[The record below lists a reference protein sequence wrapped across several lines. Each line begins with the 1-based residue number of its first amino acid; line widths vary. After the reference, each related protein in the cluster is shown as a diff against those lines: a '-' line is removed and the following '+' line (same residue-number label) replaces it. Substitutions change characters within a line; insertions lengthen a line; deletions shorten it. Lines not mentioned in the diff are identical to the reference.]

1 MYLRNLFV
9 LFSLLYLASCQLG
22 EDSHVVEITK
32 YAESPHGVIATAH
45 PLATQAGLK
54 MLNEGGNAV
63 DAAVA
68 AGFALSVVEPSMSGL
83 GGRLQAIV
91 RTPEGE
97 IVGVDASTEA
107 PITYDKAT
115 ATDAPYGYPIIG
127 VPGVVAGL
135 VKLHTDHGSMSF
147 EDVIQPSIDL
157 ANNGYEV
164 LPGAAIRFAMVKDVL
179 MEFPGTK
186 AYFIKDDTATYE
198 AGSWLVQKD
207 LGKTLEA
214 IQKGGAEVFYQGEI
228 GEKIVADMAEN
239 GGYVDAVSLAAYEA
253 KDAEIVTGS
262 YHGYDVFGLWLPSFG
277 AITMET
283 LNILANLPLDELT
296 EVQWA
301 SAVYQATRLSYND
314 RLAQLN
320 GTAAYLLTKERADS
334 LSRQINIEDPDT
346 VLVGSLDTTKPELL
360 VMAGHGHTSHLSV
373 ADSRG
378 RMVSLTQSLGPLMGS
393 KVATK
398 GLGFMY
404 ASTLGSYLGPF
415 SPEPGKRA
423 VSHISPTI
431 ILKDGQPFMALGAAG
446 GDRIVTAIVQVIS
459 RVIDQQMSLEDA
471 LAAGRIHPDRT
482 GGMDL
487 EIHDGITWS
496 EADFAF
502 LAEEGLLID
511 PEERIARF
519 GRVHAV
525 LYDNANKKWQAAADP
540 DWEGTAAGSN
550 K

>member
-9 LFSLLYLASCQLG
+9 LFSLLYLASCQIG

-91 RTPEGE
+91 RTPEGV

-147 EDVIQPSIDL
+147 EDVIQPAIDL

-253 KDAEIVTGS
+253 RDAEIVRVTQDKLHR
-262 YHGYDVFGLWLPSFG
+262 Y
-277 AITMET
+277 
-283 LNILANLPLDELT
+283 
-296 EVQWA
+296 
-301 SAVYQATRLSYND
+301 LSC
-314 RLAQLN
+314 
-320 GTAAYLLTKERADS
+320 
-334 LSRQINIEDPDT
+334 
-346 VLVGSLDTTKPELL
+346 
-360 VMAGHGHTSHLSV
+360 
-373 ADSRG
+373 
-378 RMVSLTQSLGPLMGS
+378 
-393 KVATK
+393 
-398 GLGFMY
+398 
-404 ASTLGSYLGPF
+404 ST
-415 SPEPGKRA
+415 
-423 VSHISPTI
+423 
-431 ILKDGQPFMALGAAG
+431 
-446 GDRIVTAIVQVIS
+446 
-459 RVIDQQMSLEDA
+459 
-471 LAAGRIHPDRT
+471 
-482 GGMDL
+482 
-487 EIHDGITWS
+487 
-496 EADFAF
+496 
-502 LAEEGLLID
+502 
-511 PEERIARF
+511 
-519 GRVHAV
+519 
-525 LYDNANKKWQAAADP
+525 
-540 DWEGTAAGSN
+540 
-550 K
+550 